1 MKQINN
7 IIEARDV
14 IADLKYKKQKIAL
27 VPTMGALHDGHLSL
41 INKGKQIADKVIV
54 SIFVNR
60 QQFNDKSDFDKYPR
74 NLRDDLLKLSKAN
87 TDFVFTPDDKD
98 IYKDKPLIN
107 IDTSYLA
114 NCLCGISRSGHF
126 AGVCLIVSKLFNI
139 INPDFAI
146 FGEKDFQQLQI
157 IRRLVTDLSFSTKI
171 ISQPTLRQKD
181 GLAISSRNILLNDE
195 DRKNAAQ
202 IYTILSNVRNILLKD
217 KESDLSFIIQNAKKE
232 LIRIGFDKIDY
243 LEVRQEENLQLIE
256 SFDPYIKSRIFF
268 AGFLRN
274 VRLIDNIN
282 L

>member
-1 MKQINN
+1 MCSS
-7 IIEARDV
+7 
-14 IADLKYKKQKIAL
+14 DL
-27 VPTMGALHDGHLSL
+27 
-41 INKGKQIADKVIV
+41 
-54 SIFVNR
+54 
-60 QQFNDKSDFDKYPR
+60 
-74 NLRDDLLKLSKAN
+74 NLRDDLLKLSKVN

-107 IDTSYLA
+107 IDISYLA